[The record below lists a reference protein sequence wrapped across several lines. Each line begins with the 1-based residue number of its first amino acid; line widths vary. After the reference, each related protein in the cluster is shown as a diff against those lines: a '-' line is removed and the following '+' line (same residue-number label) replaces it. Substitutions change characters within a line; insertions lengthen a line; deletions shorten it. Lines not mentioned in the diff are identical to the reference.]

1 MLVLAAEYP
10 NIHVFLSQIILW
22 TSSALLAVATV
33 ISTASFAANAAWLA
47 LSFVGVAGINFVLV
61 QVRVFRP
68 EFSFTSCNQP
78 HDQRARASVT
88 KVGM

>member
-1 MLVLAAEYP
+1 M
-10 NIHVFLSQIILW
+10 FFSSQIILW

-61 QVRVFRP
+61 QVRAFRP

-78 HDQRARASVT
+78 HDLRGLVLF
-88 KVGM
+88 M